1 MATVKSLD
9 ESIHKS
15 IGELFSAEPV
25 KEDPAKEGE
34 VKTKEGE
41 VKTKEGETKEGEA
54 VAKSDPVKEGEG
66 EVKTKEGETKEGE
79 AVAKSDPAKEG
90 EVKPDEKVEISKE
103 DFSLLEK
110 VKKEKEAEG
119 VAKKEDETKEVFKKA
134 LAEHSKERDERLDKV
149 EKSLSDLARFFKDLV
164 IRPKSETQAIL
175 KNLSPVEKHGK
186 ESNPGSKRI
195 TQKEAEATA
204 FELVKSG
211 RLDNDHYLELCST
224 RHISDNGAR
233 HTLENE
239 LNKR

>member
-25 KEDPAKEGE
+25 KEDPAKEDGKKIE
-34 VKTKEGE
+34 AKAEG
-41 VKTKEGETKEGEA
+41 T
-54 VAKSDPVKEGEG
+54 P
-66 EVKTKEGETKEGE
+66 KEGE

-90 EVKPDEKVEISKE
+90 EVKAKEGETKAEGESATVAKSDPVKEGEAKSDEKIEISKE

-175 KNLSPVEKHGK
+175 KSLAPVEKHGK

-195 TQKEAEATA
+195 TRKEAEATA
-204 FELVKSG
+204 FELVKG
-211 RLDNDHYLELCST
+211 GKLDNDHYMELCST
-224 RHISDNGAR
+224 QRISDSGAR